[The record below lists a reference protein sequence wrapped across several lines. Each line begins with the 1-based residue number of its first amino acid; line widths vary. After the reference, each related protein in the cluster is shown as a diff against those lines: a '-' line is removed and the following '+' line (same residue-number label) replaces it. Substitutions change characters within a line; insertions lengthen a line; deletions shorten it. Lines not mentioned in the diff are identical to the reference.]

1 VRKAEVQR
9 LREQFGL
16 SQRHACELMKIPR
29 STERYASRKDDRA
42 LREKLVALAL
52 EQPRYGYRRLCVLLK
67 RDGLWVNA
75 KRVRRVYRAAGLQV
89 RRIRRRRL
97 IRGTAPRPVLTGPN
111 QEWALDFAHDA
122 TGSGRRFRA
131 LSVIDAYTRQCL
143 ALETDTSFPSRRVT
157 RVLEAAMTRY
167 GRPAT
172 VRSDNGP
179 ELTSRHYLA
188 WFIEQKI
195 AAIHIQPGRPMQ
207 NGHVESF
214 HGRLRDECL
223 NVNWFL
229 NLWDARRKIDAW
241 RIHYNTERPHSRLGY
256 RTPEEFARA
265 LSPSPSSASN
275 SASGPLPQGPALRAP
290 AATLTQRST
299 CAAGPI

>member
-1 VRKAEVQR
+1 MSRSKHSEAQMIEALKQVEAGRSAEEVGRAYGVSKR

-75 KRVRRVYRAAGLQV
+75 KRVRRVYRAAGFEV
-89 RRIRRRRL
+89 RRIWRRRL

-111 QEWALDFAHDA
+111 QEWALDFAQDA

-172 VRSDNGP
+172 VRS
-179 ELTSRHYLA
+179 L
-188 WFIEQKI
+188 
-195 AAIHIQPGRPMQ
+195 
-207 NGHVESF
+207 
-214 HGRLRDECL
+214 
-223 NVNWFL
+223 FL
-229 NLWDARRKIDAW
+229 MEGD
-241 RIHYNTERPHSRLGY
+241 T
-256 RTPEEFARA
+256 
-265 LSPSPSSASN
+265 
-275 SASGPLPQGPALRAP
+275 GPLIAP
-290 AATLTQRST
+290 KRDPT
-299 CAAGPI
+299 PI